1 MVKTESLVTV
11 LSEHTRA
18 MPRAFFV
25 CASVTKV
32 TGALDERETGA
43 PSRFG
48 WVRAFRWQKTKK
60 PRQQLTNGDVISK
73 NPGSDLGYGV

>member
-1 MVKTESLVTV
+1 MAKTESLVTV

-18 MPRAFFV
+18 MPRAFFP
-25 CASVTKV
+25 CASVSKA
-32 TGALDERETGA
+32 TGALDETVTGA

-73 NPGSDLGYGV
+73 NPGSNLGYGV